1 MRVRRPSVGLEIT
14 AIPPHIP
21 PALLDFSNR
30 VIYSDDSLWSRIKA
44 DLRMRENRNHAPETL
59 ERSLDSTLESVD
71 NAEEL
76 ALSVA
81 QRAGFDDDD
90 LMKIGMAV
98 RESMVNAVVHG
109 NRYNA
114 HKKVR
119 LLVTPGPEWFT
130 IRIADEG
137 EGYDPANIPDP
148 LAPENLMRT
157 SGRGIFLIRS
167 FMDEFEMRHR
177 EPQGTEVT
185 LVKYVVSK

>member
-1 MRVRRPSVGLEIT
+1 
-14 AIPPHIP
+14 
-21 PALLDFSNR
+21 
-30 VIYSDDSLWSRIKA
+30 
-44 DLRMRENRNHAPETL
+44 MRENKQHVPETV

-71 NAEEL
+71 SAEEL
-76 ALSVA
+76 AVGVA

-109 NRYNA
+109 NRYSA

-119 LLVTPGPEWFT
+119 FSVAHNTQRFT
-130 IRIADEG
+130 VRIADEG
-137 EGYDPANIPDP
+137 EGFDFEGLPDP

-167 FMDEFEMRHR
+167 FMDEFEMRHLQ
-177 EPQGTEVT
+177 PTGTEVT
-185 LVKYVVSK
+185 LVKYT

>member
-1 MRVRRPSVGLEIT
+1 
-14 AIPPHIP
+14 
-21 PALLDFSNR
+21 
-30 VIYSDDSLWSRIKA
+30 
-44 DLRMRENRNHAPETL
+44 MRENKNHAPETL

-71 NAEEL
+71 SAEEL

-81 QRAGFDDDD
+81 QRAGFDEDD

-119 LLVTPGPEWFT
+119 LLVAHAADRFT

-137 EGYDPANIPDP
+137 DGFDFEALPDP

-167 FMDEFEMRHR
+167 FMDDVQLRRLESG
-177 EPQGTEVT
+177 GT
-185 LVKYVVSK
+185 